1 MANMLIQ
8 LCVRMEDK
16 MEGEL
21 ARRWADLNQR
31 LSKEI
36 EDKWWQAICLK
47 YKEQHRKY
55 HNLAHIHRM
64 VGLLDQYSQSLA
76 HPRSVGYAI
85 FFHDLTY
92 DPQSDEN
99 EERSADSF
107 RIFAAEAKL
116 CEELT
121 SQVVDLILETKTHST
136 EEHKDSH
143 LFGTEDRHFFL
154 DFDMEILGVA
164 PETPPTCLMKQV
176 SPTYLCVWENK
187 WLAVVV
193 YETYAAQI
201 REEYSFLPEDI
212 YVSLRTKVLQSFL
225 QIPNI
230 FATREF
236 RESHEQQARDNIS
249 WEIRK
254 LQEGK

>member
-1 MANMLIQ
+1 M
-8 LCVRMEDK
+8 
-16 MEGEL
+16 
-21 ARRWADLNQR
+21 
-31 LSKEI
+31 
-36 EDKWWQAICLK
+36 
-47 YKEQHRKY
+47 
-55 HNLAHIHRM
+55 
-64 VGLLDQYSQSLA
+64 
-76 HPRSVGYAI
+76 
-85 FFHDLTY
+85 
-92 DPQSDEN
+92 
-99 EERSADSF
+99 
-107 RIFAAEAKL
+107 
-116 CEELT
+116 ELT

-164 PETPPTCLMKQV
+164 PEM
-176 SPTYLCVWENK
+176 
-187 WLAVVV
+187 